1 LSKEKT
7 MKRWLNRAIV
17 AILASVMLTGCI
29 ASQTETKINAD
40 GSGTNTVKFGI
51 EAQYIGMLSGL
62 GGSETDDP
70 FKAAKDEA
78 AGFPAEW
85 EAKTSDWKEKID
97 NRDFQGV
104 QIDMKF
110 KDLAMLNAQLE
121 QIASQS
127 SSDNPAGG
135 SLTGLKVE
143 EINNEFVVTG
153 TANATDLAA
162 SGDTAGLGGGMEEL
176 RKAVI
181 VWRVTMPGAVKEAL
195 PAEITTKDGNTVT
208 WKIPADKTA
217 SYDLRIVAGKTGGSS
232 GGGSLPLI
240 LGLVGGLILLGGLAF
255 FFMNRRKAAPAVAA
269 PYGQP
274 GGYDP
279 NASYGQP
286 GGYQQPGQPG
296 GYQQPG
302 QPGGY
307 PQPGT
312 YDPNPNYGQQPGQPG
327 GYQQPGQPGG
337 YQQPGQPG
345 QPGTYDPNDPNRR

>member
-1 LSKEKT
+1 MKHWLHRAVAATLALVLLS
-7 MKRWLNRAIV
+7 
-17 AILASVMLTGCI
+17 GCI

-40 GSGTNTVKFGI
+40 GSGTNTIKFGI

-62 GGSETDDP
+62 GGDSGSEDP
-70 FKAAKDEA
+70 FQSAKDDA
-78 AGFPAEW
+78 AEFPAEW
-85 EAKTSDWKEKID
+85 EAKTSDWKEKLD
-97 NRDFQGV
+97 GRDFQGV

-110 KDLAMLNAQLE
+110 TNLAMLNDQLAKIAE
-121 QIASQS
+121 QT

-162 SGDTAGLGGGMEEL
+162 EGDAAAMGGMEEL
-176 RKAVI
+176 AKAVI

-217 SYDLRIVAGKTGGSS
+217 TYDLRIVAGKTGGSS
-232 GGGSLPLI
+232 GGSLPLI
-240 LGLVGGLILLGGLAF
+240 LGLVGGLILLGGLGF
-255 FFMNRRKAAPAVAA
+255 FFMNRRKAAPAAA
-269 PYGQP
+269 PAYGQP
-274 GGYDP
+274 GAYDP
-279 NASYGQP
+279 NA
-286 GGYQQPGQPG
+286 GY
-296 GYQQPG
+296 
-302 QPGGY
+302 
-307 PQPGT
+307 
-312 YDPNPNYGQQPGQPG
+312 GQPG